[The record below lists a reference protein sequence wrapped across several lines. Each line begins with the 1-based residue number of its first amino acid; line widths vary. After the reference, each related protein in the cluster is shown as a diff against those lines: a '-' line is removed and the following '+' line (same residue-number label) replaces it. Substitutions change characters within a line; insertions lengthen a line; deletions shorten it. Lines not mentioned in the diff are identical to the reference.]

1 MAREIEFYAN
11 LLSVSKGGYKE
22 RCTIMTDAIDALHE
36 NGVWEGI
43 EMDGSELDVA
53 RELAAIVRR
62 VVGKR

>member
-1 MAREIEFYAN
+1 M
-11 LLSVSKGGYKE
+11 
-22 RCTIMTDAIDALHE
+22 MTDAIDALHE
-36 NGVWEGI
+36 NGVWEEI